1 MECIIIIIQLQLG
14 VCRSMLYWG
23 EMPKFRFLFVVV
35 VWAIGAIQ
43 VLRNAFR
50 LESGPPHS
58 CNTNNFEPYTC
69 NADLC

>member
-1 MECIIIIIQLQLG
+1 MECIIIIIPLQLG
-14 VCRSMLYWG
+14 VCRSMLYCG

-43 VLRNAFR
+43 VLRNAFG

-58 CNTNNFEPYTC
+58 RNANNF
-69 NADLC
+69 

>member
-35 VWAIGAIQ
+35 WAIGAIQ
-43 VLRNAFR
+43 VLRNAFG
-50 LESGPPHS
+50 LESGPPTLS
-58 CNTNNFEPYTC
+58 KC
-69 NADLC
+69 